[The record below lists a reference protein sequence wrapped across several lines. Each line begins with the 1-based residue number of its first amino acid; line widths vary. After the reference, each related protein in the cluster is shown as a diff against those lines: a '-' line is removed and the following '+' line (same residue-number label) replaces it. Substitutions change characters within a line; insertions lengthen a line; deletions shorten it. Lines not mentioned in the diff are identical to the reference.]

1 MRRNRVEMDGSPQNG
16 YVNETDVVV
25 VGDGGS
31 GARRR
36 AGLAL
41 DLENPSGKR
50 KRIASLSDL
59 AYAAPAAD
67 APPKGERGERAAPET
82 PTPTQFLFPKNVTEE
97 QEAYAS
103 GFELALKEI
112 YSKKGLPTALAS
124 STAEQEAC
132 NTVRSVPVDT
142 IGTVSWNSSAS
153 TNASVPQEVPQM
165 LFGEIPIGNA
175 RIAPCVDSSS
185 NVNLNSNRSAMIK
198 LPEAEALLQYAS
210 NICSITPDVR
220 NASLDRCIYSLGRF
234 EGLIPDVLPSSK
246 PHLVTVDCI
255 DRVRTP
261 TGKTTAE
268 HDARSWMSAGSSV
281 GRIIPSCGV
290 AVPLNPGLAGPG
302 SSDQSGASHGTD
314 IYAESFRKVLP
325 VSSHAQ
331 TRIPAVFPARSNC
344 GALPPVCT
352 SPTGFHAYGNQR
364 MRFPPGAA
372 NLRTS
377 SVHLDTGLEIP
388 VNQLWSGASSSSVEP
403 VSCGLWMSAKGGGA
417 PVGVVVDMNE
427 QEQMKLE
434 RKRAKNRVAAQRCQT
449 RKLERIARLEDKAER
464 LREQNSRL
472 LQTVGD
478 LRTHVAQLKK
488 QITLHADKG
497 CRLMLPDVTTSINS
511 IVSSL

>member
-1 MRRNRVEMDGSPQNG
+1 MDGSPLNG
-16 YVNETDVVV
+16 YASGTDVVV
-25 VGDGGS
+25 VGGDGG
-31 GARRR
+31 GRRR

-59 AYAAPAAD
+59 AYATPAVD
-67 APPKGERGERAAPET
+67 APPNRERRGERAAPET

-112 YSKKGLPTALAS
+112 YSRKGLPTALAS
-124 STAEQEAC
+124 STVEQEGCSAA
-132 NTVRSVPVDT
+132 RSVPVDV

-165 LFGEIPIGNA
+165 LFGQTPIIGNA
-175 RIAPCVDSSS
+175 RNAYCVNSSS
-185 NVNLNSNRSAMIK
+185 NVHLNSNRTSMIK
-198 LPEAEALLQYAS
+198 LPEAETLLQCAS
-210 NICSITPDVR
+210 NVCSITPDVR
-220 NASLDRCIYSLGRF
+220 NAPSDNRGIYSLGRF
-234 EGLIPDVLPSSK
+234 EEHIPDVLPSLK
-246 PHLVTVDCI
+246 PRLVTVDRI
-255 DRVRTP
+255 DQVPTL

-268 HDARSWMSAGSSV
+268 HDARRSWMSEGSSI
-281 GRIIPSCGV
+281 GQIIPSCGV
-290 AVPLNPGLAGPG
+290 TVLSNPGLAGPG
-302 SSDQSGASHGTD
+302 SSDRSGASNRTD

-344 GALPPVCT
+344 ET

-364 MRFPPGAA
+364 MFFPPGAA

-377 SVHLDTGLEIP
+377 SVHPDTGLEIP
-388 VNQLWSGASSSSVEP
+388 VNHLWSGASSSVEP

-417 PVGVVVDMNE
+417 PVGVVVDMNK

-449 RKLERIARLEDKAER
+449 RKLERIARLEDKAEK

-478 LRTHVAQLKK
+478 LRTHIAQLKT